1 MADVDRLIR
10 MMNQRR
16 NTDARYAEGDEVAY
30 YTYMSA
36 EGGGWL
42 DETGAYHIRL
52 LQGVARRATAFHE
65 WLHRCRRLRG
75 IELDSQAAE
84 EALIEGFLR
93 RHSGVLGLSEGE

>member
-1 MADVDRLIR
+1 MADVDQLIR
-10 MMNQRR
+10 MMNQRQ
-16 NTDARYAEGDEVAY
+16 NTDARYAEEDEVAY

-42 DETGAYHIRL
+42 DETGTYHIRL
-52 LQGVARRATAFHE
+52 LRGIASRTSAYHE

-84 EALIEGFLR
+84 EALIEDFLR
-93 RHSGVLGLSEGE
+93 RHRAVLGLSEGE